1 MNPRHLLTLC
11 LTCLCSLSA
20 LTNYTRADQTAPD
33 DQLPIRKVVLYKHG
47 VGYFERA
54 GQITDNADISL
65 HFKREQMNDLL
76 KSLTIHD
83 LGGGRVGSVVYDST
97 KTIEQ
102 LLEAYNFNLRRN
114 NLGLPQ
120 IMGQLAGSEIELA
133 VGSNIFTGTLIGV
146 EERLTE
152 TNDTQT
158 RHYYLSIID
167 RQGKIDLFGSVKGRR
182 DEPDT
187 LWPGCLRTFR
197 MDHIAAVR
205 FLDQQLESDLQRYME
220 ILFAQHRRDQKT
232 LNITSLGAG
241 RRELRV
247 AYVIEA
253 PVWKATYRIV
263 LPDNDNDKPFLQGWA
278 IVDNVS
284 AHDWNNVQLT
294 LVSGLPISFIQN
306 LYDPRFQKRPVVAL
320 QDTQAAAPTVPQIG
334 YAARATGMAKKPNA
348 FAPAM
353 DAPVEMEANERFL
366 GRSDTDG
373 DMAQSLRELQAA
385 TVTRELGD
393 LFEYRI
399 DHPVTVARNRS
410 ALLPFVAEEIDGSA
424 VALYNEQ
431 TRAKNPLSAVRLQ
444 NTTGKTLE
452 GGPLTVLQG
461 ASYVGEALTNTIK
474 SDEQRYLTYAV
485 DLGLH
490 VNTKHDS
497 KRQDVERVIINRGN
511 MRIQRALIET
521 KSYNLDNKDDRAK
534 TVVIEH
540 PLRQDYELLQPKKPL
555 EKTDNFLRFEVD
567 VPASQ
572 LVKFEVREQRDIWD
586 RVVIRNITPEDIAVY
601 FKQKYISNE
610 IHQQLQTIVALKAEI
625 VELQRLTESLTRER
639 DEIRNTQEHL
649 TKTLRS
655 LRDSAEEKQLR
666 RRYITQLDQ
675 YLDRLTAIENSLKQ
689 ADTQQRTK
697 RKQLDRLIEQLS
709 QDLTLK

>member
-1 MNPRHLLTLC
+1 MKTTIPFRLSFVSLLVF
-11 LTCLCSLSA
+11 LSFTPVHFA
-20 LTNYTRADQTAPD
+20 VARDQ
-33 DQLPIRKVVLYKHG
+33 QEKQILPVKKVILYKHG
-47 VGYFERA
+47 VGYFERQGTVT
-54 GQITDNADISL
+54 GQSDVEL
-65 HFKREQMNDLL
+65 YFKKDQMNDLL
-76 KSLTIHD
+76 KSLTALD
-83 LGGGRVGSVVYDST
+83 LSGGQVGSIVYDST
-97 KTIEQ
+97 KTTVQ
-102 LLEAYNFNLRRN
+102 LLSQYNFKLHDGTGLSHMLRE
-114 NLGLPQ
+114 LQ
-120 IMGQLAGSEIELA
+120 GSQIELE
-133 VGSNIFTGTLIGV
+133 LIGGNSPV
-146 EERLTE
+146 LGTIIGVDSRSIKVDD
-152 TNDTQT
+152 DTTIKEYDVNLIQST
-158 RHYYLSIID
+158 DQIRRVAVDDIGNFRFIDNKINQDIQDYL
-167 RQGKIDLFGSVKGRR
+167 
-182 DEPDT
+182 
-187 LWPGCLRTFR
+187 
-197 MDHIAAVR
+197 A
-205 FLDQQLESDLQRYME
+205 
-220 ILFAQHRRDQKT
+220 ILFQQHRRDQKRLVLRT
-232 LNITSLGAG
+232 DEAG
-241 RRELRV
+241 QRNLLV
-247 AYVIEA
+247 SYVTET
-253 PVWKATYRIV
+253 PVWKATYRVV
-263 LPDNDNDKPFLQGWA
+263 LPEVEKDKSFLQGWA

-284 AHDWNNVQLT
+284 EEDWDNVQLT

-689 ADTQQRTK
+689 ADTQQRNK

-709 QDLTLK
+709 QDLTLR